1 MKRLSVI
8 LAIASVLLSA
18 PTLVFAQRH
27 EILNERIA
35 SLQVTAGDDW
45 LSPPVIQLNGGMP
58 ICIDFDDLTHEY
70 HRYVYK
76 IEHCEADWTLS
87 ESLFASDYIEGFA
100 DGLPLDDLEESLNTN
115 VLYTHYRLQIPNER
129 CRIKMSGNYRV
140 TIYDENENDRPMLTA
155 CFMVV
160 EPLAGI
166 SLSVTTN
173 TDIDINGRNQ
183 QVEMQLSYGSLNVT
197 DPERQLCTVVTQNN
211 RWDNAVVNSR
221 PQFVMADGL
230 RWSHNRDLIFPAGN
244 EYRKFETLDVSHPTM
259 GIEAIDWDGDNY
271 HAYIWPDE
279 PRRSYLYDEDA
290 NGAFLIRNS
299 DNYDIDR
306 TCDYLLVHFRL
317 RSPRLDAP
325 VYVNGAW
332 TNDRFLPRYAMEY
345 DDANNQYE
353 LVVPLKQGYYSYQY
367 LAMQPDGT
375 LVPVPSEGCFYQT
388 ENSYQAYVYFR
399 GIGARTD
406 RLVGFQ
412 QVVFD

>member
-45 LSPPVIQLNGGMP
+45 LSPPVIQLHGGTP

-271 HAYIWPDE
+271 HTYIWPDE

-399 GIGARTD
+399 GIGERTD

-412 QVVFD
+412 QIAFP

>member
-1 MKRLSVI
+1 MI
-8 LAIASVLLSA
+8 L
-18 PTLVFAQRH
+18 F
-27 EILNERIA
+27 
-35 SLQVTAGDDW
+35 
-45 LSPPVIQLNGGMP
+45 
-58 ICIDFDDLTHEY
+58 
-70 HRYVYK
+70 
-76 IEHCEADWTLS
+76 
-87 ESLFASDYIEGFA
+87 
-100 DGLPLDDLEESLNTN
+100 
-115 VLYTHYRLQIPNER
+115 
-129 CRIKMSGNYRV
+129 
-140 TIYDENENDRPMLTA
+140 
-155 CFMVV
+155 
-160 EPLAGI
+160 
-166 SLSVTTN
+166 
-173 TDIDINGRNQ
+173 
-183 QVEMQLSYGSLNVT
+183 T
-197 DPERQLCTVVTQNN
+197 DPERQLRTVVTQNN

-325 VYVNGAW
+325 VYVNGVW

-388 ENSYQAYVYFR
+388 ENCYQAYVYFR
-399 GIGARTD
+399 GIGERTD

-412 QVVFD
+412 QIAFP

>member
-45 LSPPVIQLNGGMP
+45 LSPPVIQLHGGTP

-173 TDIDINGRNQ
+173 TDIDIYGRNQ

-271 HAYIWPDE
+271 HTYIWPDE
-279 PRRSYLYDEDA
+279 PRRSYHYDEDA

-399 GIGARTD
+399 GIGERTD

-412 QVVFD
+412 QIAFP

>member
-8 LAIASVLLSA
+8 LAIALLSA

-27 EILNERIA
+27 EILSERIA

-45 LSPPVIQLNGGMP
+45 LSPPVIQLHGGTP

-87 ESLFASDYIEGFA
+87 ESLFASDFIEGFA
-100 DGLPLDDLEESLNTN
+100 DGLPLEDLEESLNTN

-160 EPLAGI
+160 EPMMGI
-166 SLSVTTN
+166 SLSATTN
-173 TDIDINGRNQ
+173 TDIDINGQHQ
-183 QVEMQLSYGSLNVT
+183 QLEMQLSYGNLTVT

-271 HAYIWPDE
+271 HTYIWPDE
-279 PRRSYLYDEDA
+279 PRRSYHYDEDA

-399 GIGARTD
+399 GIGERTD

-412 QVVFD
+412 QIAFP

>member
-1 MKRLSVI
+1 MKRSFF
-8 LAIASVLLSA
+8 LAIALLFVVVPRS
-18 PTLVFAQRH
+18 FAQRH
-27 EILNERIA
+27 EIFNERIA

-45 LSPPVIQLNGGMP
+45 LSPPLIRLDGNVP

-76 IEHCEADWTLS
+76 IEHCEADWTVS

-100 DGLPLDDLEESLNTN
+100 DGLTIDDVLESLNTN

-129 CRIKMSGNYRV
+129 CRLKMSGNYRV
-140 TIYDENENDRPMLTA
+140 TIYDENDGDRPMFAA

-160 EPLAGI
+160 EPMMGI

-173 TDIDINGRNQ
+173 TDIDINGQHQ
-183 QVEMQLSYGSLNVT
+183 QLDMQLSYGGLTVT
-197 DPERQLCTVVTQNN
+197 DPERQLYTVVTQNN
-211 RWDNAVVNSR
+211 RWDNSVVNSR

-230 RWSHNRDLIFPAGN
+230 RWSHNRNLIFPAGN

-271 HAYIWPDE
+271 HAYLYIDE

-299 DNYDIDR
+299 DNFEINH

-317 RSPRLDAP
+317 HSPRLASP
-325 VYVNGAW
+325 VYVNGVW
-332 TNDRFLPRYAMEY
+332 TNDWFLPKYEMEY
-345 DDANNQYE
+345 DDTNQQYE

-367 LAMQPDGT
+367 LLMQPDGT
-375 LVPVPSEGCFYQT
+375 LAPVPSEGSFYQT
-388 ENSYQAYVYFR
+388 ENTYQAYVYFR
-399 GIGARTD
+399 GVGERTD

-412 QVVFD
+412 QVVFN